1 MDFNKVEEFL
11 RSGGSAEEI
20 AQAFADKLN
29 AVLTRI
35 EEEKAVGE
43 KSHKVTEIW
52 NDFVDAYFA
61 VNTLPENTAN
71 KDFYLTD
78 EDIMKLIET
87 FVQIVPMIVKY
98 GSAIENFTTSAEKVL
113 NTKIDKNA
121 FSETMDN
128 FFRKLNI

>member
-1 MDFNKVEEFL
+1 MHK
-11 RSGGSAEEI
+11 
-20 AQAFADKLN
+20 
-29 AVLTRI
+29 TRI

-43 KSHKVTEIW
+43 KSHKVAEIW

>member
-11 RSGGSAEEI
+11 RNGGSAEEI

-29 AVLTRI
+29 AVLTRM

-43 KSHKVTEIW
+43 KSHKVAEIW
-52 NDFVDAYFA
+52 NDFVDAYFT
-61 VNTLPENTAN
+61 VNKLPETTAN
-71 KDFYLTD
+71 SDFYMTD
-78 EDIMKLIET
+78 TDVMKLIES
-87 FVQIVPMIVKY
+87 FVQLVPMIVKY
-98 GSAIENFTTSAEKVL
+98 GSVIEKFATSAEKIID
-113 NTKIDKNA
+113 TKIDKNA